1 MWTGCVATPKSP
13 AAGGTLES
21 LRSTRNASAVSGR
34 TCVPSEQRG
43 VSGGLYSPGA
53 ALKRNR
59 PGETPRRA
67 LAPPS
72 LVGAEL
78 GLTGLVG
85 LTVGGSRLKGELVQ
99 IAAPWPVDS
108 SRPRLGSWSNISDH
122 QPVTASVGDS
132 AAALP
137 PSSGGSPPLK
147 VALVRAAQ
155 RAPVAHEKRQGLGQG
170 AGARTGLVP
179 PAPSPPAQLSR
190 ARHGRPRGSPRQ
202 GAQQR
207 P

>member
-1 MWTGCVATPKSP
+1 M
-13 AAGGTLES
+13 
-21 LRSTRNASAVSGR
+21 
-34 TCVPSEQRG
+34 
-43 VSGGLYSPGA
+43 
-53 ALKRNR
+53 
-59 PGETPRRA
+59 
-67 LAPPS
+67 
-72 LVGAEL
+72 GAEL

-122 QPVTASVGDS
+122 QPVHGQRGGQRG
-132 AAALP
+132 ALP

-147 VALVRAAQ
+147 EALVRAAQ

>member
-1 MWTGCVATPKSP
+1 MWTGCVATPKPP

-85 LTVGGSRLKGELVQ
+85 LTGGWV
-99 IAAPWPVDS
+99 AA
-108 SRPRLGSWSNISDH
+108 RG
-122 QPVTASVGDS
+122 
-132 AAALP
+132 
-137 PSSGGSPPLK
+137 
-147 VALVRAAQ
+147 
-155 RAPVAHEKRQGLGQG
+155 G
-170 AGARTGLVP
+170 AGADRGPMARGLFAPALRVVVEHLQP
-179 PAPSPPAQLSR
+179 SARPRPARGTARRPAPPQRGQPTSE
-190 ARHGRPRGSPRQ
+190 GSP
-202 GAQQR
+202 GAR
-207 P
+207 CAARTRCA